1 MHATAQ
7 SSFSLPP
14 HVPLMPGPRS
24 SSLNRARDVKRLF
37 RAASGS
43 SAGAEGLN
51 ALSSAV
57 TNSEEMRNE
66 LPNRALSS
74 SMMPACLLSERP

>member
-24 SSLNRARDVKRLF
+24 SSLNLPSDVKRLL

-43 SAGAEGLN
+43 RAGEAGLK

-57 TNSEEMRNE
+57 TNSEEMRIE
-66 LPNRALSS
+66 LPSSALSNS
-74 SMMPACLLSERP
+74 TIPACLLSEGP